1 MGPEGQEPTAG
12 LPQNKGSHT
21 MSPALLVLLLF
32 LTKPWNLPFF
42 FFSFILVGWSVG

>member
-21 MSPALLVLLLF
+21 MSPALLVLLF